1 MRKEIFL
8 FSVLL
13 AVLLFNFSLV
23 GLSSVYAQTQIPT
36 PPPSIGAR
44 IPAPSPGIL
53 DTVNRIINYITYAL
67 LIVAVFMIIL
77 AGYKFVTAQGNTE
90 SLTQAR
96 SYIIYAMVGVAV
108 ALLAQGIV
116 SFVRLVIETRS

>member
-8 FSVLL
+8 FSALL
-13 AVLLFNFSLV
+13 TILLFNFSVV
-23 GLSSVYAQTQIPT
+23 GLSSVYAQTQLPDIP
-36 PPPSIGAR
+36 
-44 IPAPSPGIL
+44 PGIGDKIPQSSTGL
-53 DTVNRIINYITYAL
+53 IDTVKRIIDYVTYAL
-67 LIVAVFMIIL
+67 LIVAVFMIVL

-108 ALLAQGIV
+108 ALLAQAIIGL
-116 SFVRLVIETRS
+116 VRNVIETRS